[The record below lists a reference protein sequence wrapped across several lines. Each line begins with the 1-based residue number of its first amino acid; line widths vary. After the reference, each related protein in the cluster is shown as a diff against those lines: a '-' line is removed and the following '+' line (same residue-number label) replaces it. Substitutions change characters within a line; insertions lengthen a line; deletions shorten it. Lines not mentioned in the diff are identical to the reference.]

1 MGELPNVIDVHTHVV
16 PLGVPFGQTDP
27 RFPTLVVDGDTADV
41 FVSGRLFRTIG
52 RAAWDM
58 ARRREDQVRDGISLQ
73 AISVMP
79 ELFAYW
85 AEPATG
91 RAFCAALNG
100 ALAEMVETDPHHF
113 VALGTVPLQHLD
125 SAIAALQQ
133 VRDLGMCGVQVGSNV
148 NGTSTG
154 SPEFLPF
161 FQAAADLDLAVFVH
175 AFHPPHWDCVADPA
189 MSAAVNFP
197 PEIGTCMAATIANG
211 FVAQSPGLRLAS
223 SHGGGTLLLHLPRMA
238 AFWEADPV
246 RASLAAT
253 PYDAVRA
260 MWFDCLTYDPTA
272 LRSLI
277 DLVGAER
284 VMIGSDYPFFAKPPG
299 YVLDELHMREQMA
312 ADQLDAVRVRSA
324 LGFLGMRRSVLD
336 DDTFTTTTTTTTTPG
351 ADR

>member
-16 PLGVPFGQTDP
+16 PHGVPFGQSDG
-27 RFPTLVVDGDTADV
+27 RFPSLVVTGDTADV
-41 FVSGRLFRTIG
+41 FVGGRLFRTITS
-52 RAAWDM
+52 AAWDM
-58 ARRREDQVRDGISLQ
+58 QRRRADMVRDGISVQ

-85 AEPATG
+85 AEPAIG
-91 RAFCAALNG
+91 RDFCTALNE
-100 ALAEMVETDPHHF
+100 ALAEMVAVDPAHF

-133 VRDLGMCGVQVGSNV
+133 VRDLGLRGVQVGSNV
-148 NGTSTG
+148 NDTSTG

-175 AFHPPHWDCVADPA
+175 AFHPPHWDCVADPP

-211 FVAQSPGLRLAS
+211 FVAQSPGLRLGS
-223 SHGGGTLLLHLPRMA
+223 SHGGGTLPLHLPRMA
-238 AFWEADPV
+238 AFWDSDPI
-246 RASLAAT
+246 RFSLAAS
-253 PYDAVRA
+253 PYDATRA
-260 MWFDCLTYDPTA
+260 MWFDCLTYEPAA
-272 LRSLI
+272 LRALI

-284 VMIGSDYPFFAKPPG
+284 VMVGSDYPFFARSPG
-299 YVLDELHMREQMA
+299 YVVDELDRLEAMA
-312 ADQLDAVRVRSA
+312 AEELEAVRVRSA
-324 LGFLGMRRSVLD
+324 LAFLGLPSN
-336 DDTFTTTTTTTTTPG
+336 TFASNTFSSTTTPG